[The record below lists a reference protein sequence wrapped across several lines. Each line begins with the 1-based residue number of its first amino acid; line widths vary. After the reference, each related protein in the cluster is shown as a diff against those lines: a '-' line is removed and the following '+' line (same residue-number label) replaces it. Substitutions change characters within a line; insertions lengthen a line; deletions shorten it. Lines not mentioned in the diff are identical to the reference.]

1 MNDLQYRF
9 GLVIPKKPKGKAGQ
23 STLGTATSIYAFTP
37 LQGLELSSVE
47 ANKAL
52 QNVKTAN
59 EKYFSTTGGFL
70 KVQKQQQSSKTDN
83 NK

>member
-1 MNDLQYRF
+1 LIDLQCCF
-9 GLVIPKKPKGKAGQ
+9 GLVIPKKPKGKASQ

-37 LQGLELSSVE
+37 LQGLELSSIE

-52 QNVKTAN
+52 QNVKTTN

-70 KVQKQQQSSKTDN
+70 KVQKSQPISKTDN
-83 NK
+83 K